1 MTHGI
6 IPAAL
11 SGFGTGLSLIV
22 AIGAQNA
29 FVLRQGVR
37 RQSVLAVVAI
47 CALSDAALI
56 ALGVAGVG
64 AFVTA
69 WPPALTLVGLV
80 GGAFLIGY
88 GVLAARRVLRPV
100 PGATLQAEDTAT
112 VTAAGPDTTT
122 SGGTATTAALTTST
136 AASTATAT
144 ATATAASPGT
154 AAAAAASTA
163 TTTATTTTTVK
174 APAPAPGRA
183 ATRRAVL
190 TCLAMTWLNP
200 HVYLD
205 TVLLLGSLAADR
217 GDLRWAFGIG
227 AGLASLVWFGAL
239 GYGARLLSGLLSRP
253 SAWRVLDGLVAAT
266 MVTMGGLL
274 LARA

>member
-1 MTHGI
+1 MTHGLI
-6 IPAAL
+6 AAAL
-11 SGFGTGLSLIV
+11 AGFGTGLSLIV

-37 RQSVLAVVAI
+37 RHAVLAVVAI

-69 WPPALTLVGLV
+69 WPAALTVVGLA
-80 GGAFLIGY
+80 GGTFLVCY

-100 PGATLQAEDTAT
+100 PGAVLQTE
-112 VTAAGPDTTT
+112 G
-122 SGGTATTAALTTST
+122 
-136 AASTATAT
+136 
-144 ATATAASPGT
+144 ATAAS
-154 AAAAAASTA
+154 
-163 TTTATTTTTVK
+163 
-174 APAPAPGRA
+174 R
-183 ATRRAVL
+183 RRAVL

-227 AGLASLVWFGAL
+227 AGLASLIWFTAL

-253 SAWRVLDGLVAAT
+253 KAWRVLDGLVAAT
-266 MVTMGGLL
+266 MVTMGGML

>member
-6 IPAAL
+6 IAAAL
-11 SGFGTGLSLIV
+11 AGFGTGLSLIV

-29 FVLRQGVR
+29 FVLRQGAR
-37 RQSVLAVVAI
+37 RHAVLAVVAI
-47 CALSDAALI
+47 CALSDALLI

-69 WPPALTLVGLV
+69 WPAALTVVGLA
-80 GGAFLIGY
+80 GGTFLICY
-88 GVLAARRVLRPV
+88 GVLAARRVLRPD
-100 PGATLQAEDTAT
+100 PN
-112 VTAAGPDTTT
+112 
-122 SGGTATTAALTTST
+122 AALT
-136 AASTATAT
+136 ADGA
-144 ATATAASPGT
+144 P
-154 AAAAAASTA
+154 AAAASGSA
-163 TTTATTTTTVK
+163 
-174 APAPAPGRA
+174 
-183 ATRRAVL
+183 RRAVL

-227 AGLASLVWFGAL
+227 AGLASLTWFGTL
-239 GYGARLLSGLLSRP
+239 GYGARLLSGLLARP

-266 MVTMGGLL
+266 MVTMGGMLV
-274 LARA
+274 ARA